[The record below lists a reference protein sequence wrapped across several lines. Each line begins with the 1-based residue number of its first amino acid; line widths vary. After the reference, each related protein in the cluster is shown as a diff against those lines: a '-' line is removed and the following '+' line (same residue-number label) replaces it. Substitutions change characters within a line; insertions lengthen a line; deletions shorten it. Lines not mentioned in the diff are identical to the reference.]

1 MDTEENLELLKKA
14 QVGWFW
20 TGGEQ
25 FIQRGL
31 SMLVSLVLARILGPE
46 AFGLIASVAIFINIA
61 QQLINGGISQRVIQK
76 KNAIEDDYLA
86 LFWSN
91 LVASLGATA
100 VLAVLSFPVAAYFS
114 EPELMPIMIGLA
126 VVLFITN
133 AGRVQE
139 AKLTRQ
145 LAFKKLA
152 LIQTAAT
159 FGGCIVGLVMV
170 FSGYGVWALI
180 GQQLMVAG
188 LRWIMLIIFC
198 PWMPRRLPAFHSVR
212 DLYSFGLPVVASQCL
227 RSFADQAG
235 SVMIAKNFSMVD
247 LGFFNRGLLI
257 PQNIGYSLQLILSRT
272 NFPTLS
278 RVVGDNKAV
287 KEMYLHFLHFSGGLV
302 GLIMTGLI
310 ASSDEVVE
318 ILLGNEWM
326 PSVWY
331 MQLSALMFFIYIV
344 YVSNMDLLKA
354 LGRTKRLFLYNTISA
369 LFQIV
374 GIGIGFYFSGI
385 KGIVLGDI
393 VGRLVGCLI
402 FMGAV
407 SRVSMITVRSQL
419 SIIARVGAMCGVFAL
434 LILVIQASISG
445 LYFKII
451 IIGFLGVVALILF
464 WKQVASSLRYQ

>member
-46 AFGLIASVAIFINIA
+46 VFGLIASVAIFINIA

-100 VLAVLSFPVAAYFS
+100 VLAVLSFPVASYFS

-212 DLYSFGLPVVASQCL
+212 DLYAFGLPVVTSQCL
-227 RSFADQAG
+227 RSFADQAS
-235 SVMIAKNFSMVD
+235 SVMIAKYFSMGD
-247 LGFFNRGLLI
+247 LGFFNRGSLI
-257 PQNIGYSLQLILSRT
+257 PQNLGFSLQLILSRT
-272 NFPTLS
+272 TFPALS
-278 RVVGDNKAV
+278 KVHGDPKALARL
-287 KEMYLHFLHFSGGLV
+287 YTHFLKLSGGMASI
-302 GLIMTGLI
+302 IMTGLYMC
-310 ASSDEVVE
+310 ATDVVV
-318 ILLGNEWM
+318 ILLGDEWIQ
-326 PSVWY
+326 SVWY
-331 MQLSALMFFIYIV
+331 MRVSGIAYAIFIIYGC
-344 YVSNMDLLKA
+344 NLDLLKSI
-354 LGRTKRLFLYNTISA
+354 GRTKRLFLYNTITA
-369 LFQIV
+369 VLQIAGV
-374 GIGIGFYFSGI
+374 GLGWWFGGI
-385 KGIVLGDI
+385 KGIVLGDLA
-393 VGRLVGCLI
+393 GRGIGCLI
-402 FMGAV
+402 FMNGVSSVSSVQILDQIFILLKVVASCILFALVIFFIQQGIPALVVRLLAV
-407 SRVSMITVRSQL
+407 SVVGSIGLFLYWKWVGKSQE
-419 SIIARVGAMCGVFAL
+419 
-434 LILVIQASISG
+434 LI
-445 LYFKII
+445 
-451 IIGFLGVVALILF
+451 
-464 WKQVASSLRYQ
+464 